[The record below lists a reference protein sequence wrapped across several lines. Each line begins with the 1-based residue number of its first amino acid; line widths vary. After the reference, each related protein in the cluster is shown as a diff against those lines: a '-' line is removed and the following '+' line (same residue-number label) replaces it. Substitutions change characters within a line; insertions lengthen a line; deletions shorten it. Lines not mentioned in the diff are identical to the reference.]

1 MANTWRMNSWL
12 YLFVLLSLVGEQ
24 FRKLHV
30 NLDFVFLLL
39 MPSPL
44 LEMISPSFRYLP
56 HSVDGWLTVCL
67 FRQTVGVVQHG
78 HPKASDITFPGHI
91 SVITLT
97 VLPYHRVF
105 NKNKINY

>member
-1 MANTWRMNSWL
+1 MNSWL

-67 FRQTVGVVQHG
+67 FRSA
-78 HPKASDITFPGHI
+78 KASDITFPGHI